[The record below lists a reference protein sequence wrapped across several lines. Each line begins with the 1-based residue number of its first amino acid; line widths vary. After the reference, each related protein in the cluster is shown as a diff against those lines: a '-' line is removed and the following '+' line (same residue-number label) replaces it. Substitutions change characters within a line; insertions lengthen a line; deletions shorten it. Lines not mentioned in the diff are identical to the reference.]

1 MVSERVRQTLSSA
14 GFTMSDEGIA
24 RAAAELDDLYA
35 NVTPELQRQAAVLKT
50 RISRGRSQ

>member
-14 GFTMSDEGIA
+14 RFTMSDEGIA

-50 RISRGRSQ
+50 RISRGRPQ